1 MDQMTSEMEKR
12 EYFPDENIGSQNYDS
27 DTPIYAVVDKTRNF
41 QESPQRIQGEE
52 CKNIKEDDREDRDE
66 REDMISLYAEVDKI
80 KPANASPQN
89 GQRGATKNLVLEN
102 EYDGDDL
109 WSCQEGY
116 SMVGK
121 DFIHTASL
129 QTAPVNPDPHN
140 TTPELSIASSV
151 NGVKF
156 YYKHVSLREFL
167 FIIVTLILIIIVAFT
182 VSIAVISTKIKSIED
197 KIKNNVQ
204 HGSNNEKYDDHA
216 LPFLNYNQTIEM
228 IKNLSFNINERLD
241 SINSSTND
249 NSHLLLQVSDSINM
263 HNQTLVSLEERVRN
277 QICTVSSCADLL
289 RIDPSGLYWIRSSS
303 GIMVQVYCDM
313 NRTCGNITGGWMRV
327 ADVSVGANSDSCP
340 GELYQIGSS
349 NHYACKIETP
359 NSASSS
365 LFFSTHNTRYS
376 HICGEVTAYQMGSL
390 KAFNRLNVVDTNRNS
405 DELTIDMSYVDGI
418 SITHGCPR
426 KHIWTFAAA
435 HTRQGQSS
443 CPCNGGHQPPSFV
456 GNDYTCDLGCNS
468 CNIDN
473 NDYYRLWEGSSCDF
487 YQPCCS
493 NSRVPFFKL
502 LSQPTTD
509 YIELRVMREVNNMN
523 EDILIDNI
531 NILVQ

>member
-1 MDQMTSEMEKR
+1 MTLEMEKR
-12 EYFPDENIGSQNYDS
+12 EYFPNEDIGSQNYDS
-27 DTPIYAVVDKTRNF
+27 DTPIYAVVDKTRTC

-52 CKNIKEDDREDRDE
+52 CKNIKEDDREDGDDN
-66 REDMISLYAEVDKI
+66 EDMISLYAEVDKI
-80 KPANASPQN
+80 KPANASPQ
-89 GQRGATKNLVLEN
+89 GGVTKNLVLEN
-102 EYDGDDL
+102 EDDGEDL
-109 WSCQEGY
+109 WSCQGGY

-129 QTAPVNPDPHN
+129 QTAPDNPDPHN
-140 TTPELSIASSV
+140 TMPELSTASSV
-151 NGVKF
+151 KGVKF
-156 YYKHVSLREFL
+156 YYKHVSLKEL
-167 FIIVTLILIIIVAFT
+167 IFIIVTLILVILVALT
-182 VSIAVISTKIKSIED
+182 VSFAVISTKIKSIED
-197 KIKNNVQ
+197 KIKTNTQ
-204 HGSNNEKYDDHA
+204 QGSNNDDHV

-228 IKNLSFNINERLD
+228 IKNLFLIINERLD
-241 SINSSTND
+241 RITID
-249 NSHLLLQVSDSINM
+249 NSHLLTQVRDSINM
-263 HNQTLVSLEERVRN
+263 HHQTLVSLEERVRN
-277 QICTVSSCADLL
+277 QMSLVSSCADLL
-289 RIDPSGLYWIRSSS
+289 RRNFSAPSGLYWMRSSS
-303 GIMVQVYCDM
+303 GTGVQVYCDM

-327 ADVSVGANSDSCP
+327 ADISVSANSDSCP

-349 NHYACKIETP
+349 NHYGCKIETP

-390 KAFNRLNVVDTNRNS
+390 KAFNRLSAVDTS
-405 DELTIDMSYVDGI
+405 DELSIDMSYVNGI

-435 HTRQGQSS
+435 HTGQGQSS
-443 CPCNGGHQPPSFV
+443 CPCNDGHQPPSFV
-456 GNDYTCDLGCNS
+456 GNDYTCDLGCNPR
-468 CNIDN
+468 NIDN
-473 NDYYRLWEGSSCDF
+473 TDYYHLWEGSSCDF
-487 YQPCCS
+487 YPPCCS

-509 YIELRVMREVNNMN
+509 YIELRVMHEVNMN